1 MARNADTLAGLAA
14 LAGAA
19 YLYKQQ
25 KDKDAGPKG
34 KADTGPGYKSTET
47 RKAEDPTADK
57 ETKRKILETIT
68 TPKEKSNDTAGNKGV
83 LDSNSSNVNE
93 SDAKKSDATSVAN
106 VNNPTKPAVKR
117 QDRTTM
123 YGTKSG
129 VMGGATLPYASS
141 AKTSASPMKDTVRS
155 KADAQKLIDYHK
167 EAGKTGSNV
176 EYKTEPNGATTAT
189 AVKKP
194 KTVTA
199 VPLSDINREADK
211 SQGPFYRGKQ
221 NDIFDREIDAMGN
234 KKGGAIKKMASGGM
248 AASRRGDGIAQRGK
262 TRGKMC

>member
-1 MARNADTLAGLAA
+1 MARKNNLAALAA
-14 LAGAA
+14 LAGLA
-19 YLYKQQ
+19 YVNREKLGF
-25 KDKDAGPKG
+25 GP
-34 KADTGPGYKSTET
+34 AVDLS
-47 RKAEDPTADK
+47 
-57 ETKRKILETIT
+57 ETKDSNPDRGAGYVATATREAPRRKIEDYQAKAPDDTD
-68 TPKEKSNDTAGNKGV
+68 KKSN
-83 LDSNSSNVNE
+83 
-93 SDAKKSDATSVAN
+93 AKSVDNAEN
-106 VNNPTKPAVKR
+106 PSNNPKPSNNPAKPVVKR

-129 VMGGATLPYASS
+129 VMGGATLPYASAASTSS